1 MMLFVNYYLY
11 SLYIVEPPCTSSPC
25 QHDAPCRDLDNYEFR
40 CDCSNTNYKGLQCDI
55 GIIDILQ
62 VPILTVDVTFKY
74 LRITA
79 YPDQELHL
87 HITPSNTELTVTP
100 TDVLFYPEYPI
111 ALLTV
116 TASETGIYYLSFTTS
131 GEDSDTFEV
140 PNPMLVLVRSY
151 TEHTQYQYFDE
162 MDQPIGILS
171 PGCCS
176 PGGQIYQCPYSTNT
190 VHFQSTC
197 SWEASENMEHTSTG
211 LIFASS
217 AGLQLPLSIAGAA
230 LNITPDDIISFTL
243 PHSPVLNCTDCS
255 GHNSSCHY
263 YDFTQK
269 DVVDLVQSHS
279 LGKTYLKYSEHLLP
293 DWLTF
298 MITNI
303 NPSMQTSFSSLHVT
317 TSLIFGEDI
326 EIVDSCEDLQVHHDA
341 LYAILRYNDSII
353 TSIDNI
359 EYEYTP
365 HDVPLCFAIDLCAG
379 ESSPVHVTIPLGSQ
393 TILRNFT
400 QFQVDKFLYK
410 HFLDYNQVLMS
421 AVLQHS

>member
-1 MMLFVNYYLY
+1 M
-11 SLYIVEPPCTSSPC
+11 
-25 QHDAPCRDLDNYEFR
+25 DDYEFR
-40 CDCSNTNYKGLQCDI
+40 CDCSDTHYKGLQCDTGVI
-55 GIIDILQ
+55 YIQQ

-100 TDVLFYPEYPI
+100 TDVLFYPEYPVV
-111 ALLTV
+111 LLTV

-131 GEDSDTFEV
+131 GEDSDMFEV

-217 AGLQLPLSIAGAA
+217 AGLQLPLSIAGAT
-230 LNITPDDIISFTL
+230 LNITQDDIVSFTL

-255 GHNSSCHY
+255 DHNSSCHY
-263 YDFTQK
+263 YDFTQE

-279 LGKTYLKYSEHLLP
+279 LGKTYLKYSKHLLP

-298 MITNI
+298 MIS
-303 NPSMQTSFSSLHVT
+303 PSMQTSFSSLDVT
-317 TSLIFGEDI
+317 TTLTFGEDI
-326 EIVDSCEDLQVHHDA
+326 ELVDSCEDLQVHHDA

-353 TSIDNI
+353 ISIDNI

-365 HDVPLCFAIDLCAG
+365 HDVPLCFGIEVCAG
-379 ESSPVHVTIPLGSQ
+379 ESSPVHVTIPLESQ
-393 TILRNFT
+393 TIIRNFT

-410 HFLDYNQVLMS
+410 CLLDYNQELMS
-421 AVLQHS
+421 TILQHSLAPVTIRNCLE